1 MLTRKPKSFTIRYES
16 GVLGEFADPRTGI
29 AWYRLKWPDL
39 KAGLHSLAE
48 RASEPVTLIDEES
61 GDFITVTPEGQWS

>member
-1 MLTRKPKSFTIRYES
+1 MFTKKPKSFTIVYES

-29 AWYRLKWPDL
+29 AWYRLEWSAF

-48 RASEPVTLIDEES
+48 RANEPVTLIDDKN
-61 GDFITVTPEGQWS
+61 GDFITVTPEGRWS